1 MKDRYLRFTGLLIDI
16 TRKINR
22 ATLEALTVFGAKR
35 SYAYPI
41 YLLYRNG
48 PLSCARLCQ
57 LCGEDKANVSR
68 TLKSLEEDFLVV
80 KERRGKSSVRF
91 MLTED
96 GIKLGKYLCDR
107 VSDAVDVSVSGISE
121 DDIDAMYRALE
132 GIGTNL
138 SSLLGESDA

>member
-22 ATLEALTVFGAKR
+22 ATAEALSVFGAKR
-35 SYAYPI
+35 SYAYPVYLI
-41 YLLYRNG
+41 YKNG
-48 PLSCARLCQ
+48 PLTAARLCR

-80 KERRGKSSVRF
+80 KERHGQSRVRF

-107 VSDAVDVSVSGISE
+107 VSDAVDAVASGISE
-121 DDIDAMYRALE
+121 EDLEAMYRSLE
-132 GIGTNL
+132 MMNDNL
-138 SSLLGESDA
+138 SGLLGESDV

>member
-1 MKDRYLRFTGLLIDI
+1 MKDRYLRFTGLLVDI

-22 ATLEALTVFGAKR
+22 ATSEALSVFGVKR

-48 PLSCARLCQ
+48 PLTAARLCR

-80 KERRGKSSVRF
+80 KEKRGNSHVRF

-107 VSDAVDVSVSGISE
+107 VSDAVDITASGISE
-121 DDIDAMYRALE
+121 DDIDVMYRTLE
-132 GIGTNL
+132 GISTNL

>member
-1 MKDRYLRFTGLLIDI
+1 MKDRYLRFTNLIIDI

-22 ATLEALTVFGAKR
+22 VTSEELSAFGAKR

-41 YLLYRNG
+41 YLIYKNG
-48 PLSCARLCQ
+48 PLTAARLCR
-57 LCGEDKANVSR
+57 LCGDDKANVSR

-80 KERRGKSSVRF
+80 REKRGQSHVRF

-96 GIKLGKYLCDR
+96 GVKLGKYLCDR
-107 VSDAVDVSVSGISE
+107 ISDAVDAVVAEISE

-132 GIGTNL
+132 GISQNL
-138 SSLLGESDA
+138 SGLLADGNA